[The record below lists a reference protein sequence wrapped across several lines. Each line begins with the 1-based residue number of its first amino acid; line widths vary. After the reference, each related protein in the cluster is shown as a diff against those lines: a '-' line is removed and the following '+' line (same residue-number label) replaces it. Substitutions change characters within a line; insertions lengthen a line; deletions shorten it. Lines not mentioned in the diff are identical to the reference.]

1 MAHWRAGEED
11 WNREQLCV
19 KERQK
24 DQDGLSL
31 CLGSRLEFR
40 GSGDLQEKWRNSVDK
55 VGLYFPCL
63 CLYAQERLRVPLSL
77 QCPHCSVPL
86 PPQHLNVSPRSGAQ

>member
-1 MAHWRAGEED
+1 MVLILSPFSSRVGQVRMAHWSTGEED
-11 WNREQLCV
+11 WNREQLCL
-19 KERQK
+19 KELQK

-40 GSGDLQEKWRNSVDK
+40 GSVDLQEKWRNSVDK

-63 CLYAQERLRVPLSL
+63 CLYV
-77 QCPHCSVPL
+77 
-86 PPQHLNVSPRSGAQ
+86 